1 MCLKSIMKLFLET
14 VSKDNMN
21 ILRARIPI
29 RFQVQES
36 ILSLKIVFLEFP
48 SWRSG

>member
-1 MCLKSIMKLFLET
+1 
-14 VSKDNMN
+14 MN

-36 ILSLKIVFLEFP
+36 ILSLKIVFFAWLALHISIYNYLNLP
-48 SWRSG
+48 HYIT